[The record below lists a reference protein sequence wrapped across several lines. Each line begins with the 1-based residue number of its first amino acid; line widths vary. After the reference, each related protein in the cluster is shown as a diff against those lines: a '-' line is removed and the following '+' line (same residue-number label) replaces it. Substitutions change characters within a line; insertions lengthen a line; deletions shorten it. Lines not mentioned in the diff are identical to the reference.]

1 MDPATIALLIGFAT
15 KYGIP
20 AAIKIAELFHK
31 KEATTADVV
40 AAFSAAHTAYEDY
53 EALPPGSTV
62 PPLPP
67 P

>member
-1 MDPATIALLIGFAT
+1 MDSE
-15 KYGIP
+15 
-20 AAIKIAELFHK
+20 AIKLLAQFAIQFGIRAALEIAPLFQK
-31 KEATTADVV
+31 KEATLADVQ
-40 AAFSAAHTAYEDY
+40 AAFGRAHKSYEDY